1 MASTSWLSKLLRV
14 PAAQLRIASPIKKL
28 AITTTVTSAVVSGRL
43 VITWYATVKHKKVV
57 IARGAQTVSAGVAA
71 HMSIRLTAAGRAL
84 LKSLPSVK
92 VSVVGRYQFGASSIT
107 SSRTLTLRR

>member
-14 PAAQLRIASPIKKL
+14 PAAQLRIASLITKK
-28 AITTTVTSAVVSGRL
+28 AITTTVTSAGVSGRL

-57 IARGAQTVSAGVAA
+57 MPAGLQTVLQVAAA

-84 LKSLPSVK
+84 LKKSASVM

-107 SSRTLTLRR
+107 SSRTLTFKR